1 MSCLEISLIGSA
13 CGKNK
18 YEPRDKTIFLLLCR
32 ENPSFYRKKLIENG
46 NIRQLV
52 KKPFDKEIKEVYSRY
67 SKEITDPNSFI
78 EIENDIVND
87 ILKENPD
94 IEKEDID
101 RARSTIS
108 NSMKKD
114 CGKNME
120 DSIIEKKKYKK
131 GNNRLLIYKDTN
143 HNWEL
148 KGFHDATDGDM
159 VVEIKTR
166 MKETNVRKN
175 DYDLYQLF
183 GYMLVMQKEKG
194 MITQS
199 YNKKIYNS
207 TVENEKEYGII
218 DISEEKWN
226 ERYINFYKELNNFFK
241 DFKTYSENKNFDIT
255 KVMKPNEIY
264 AEYDSNGRFY
274 NIKPDFANIFK
285 CL

>member
-18 YEPRDKTIFLLLCR
+18 YEPRDKTLFLLLCR

-78 EIENDIVND
+78 EIENDIVSD

-101 RARSTIS
+101 RARSIIS

-131 GNNRLLIYKDTN
+131 GNNKLLLYKDTN
-143 HNWEL
+143 YNWEL
-148 KGFHDATDGDM
+148 KGFHDATVGDM

-175 DYDLYQLF
+175 EYDLYQLF
-183 GYMLVMQKEKG
+183 GYMLVMQKERG

-199 YNKKIYNS
+199 YNQKIYNS

-218 DISEEKWN
+218 DINDEKWN

-241 DFKTYSENKNFDIT
+241 DFKTYSENKNFDIS